1 MSDSLR
7 LRSAFGLVLLSQFFF
22 MPPCSLAAD
31 GGTSI
36 QAGDG
41 LRGMVDVPIAKGP
54 DVPTIG
60 VSVNRFMDDPQRT
73 DDRLPAADRLLP
85 GEMASAPCPAGQA
98 AVQELSLEGAIDL
111 ALCNSPLIQSAW
123 AAIKVQSAAVG
134 EAKAAYL
141 PVVSA
146 GFTRSSD
153 RTTYPGIGSAKSTQ
167 VGNSSN
173 AGVNWRLFD
182 FGGRAASRQGA
193 EDLLNAAIASH
204 DASIQKALES
214 AVAAYFDA
222 QSAKAAFTAKQEGE
236 SLARETFESSR
247 RRESHGA
254 GSRTETLQAQA
265 GLAKAALERS
275 RAHGDVLKSMAEL
288 IYALGLP
295 PATDVTLAT
304 DLADDARDLGPE
316 LTQWLAEAQAAHPA
330 ILAARA
336 QLAAARER
344 VTEAESAGR
353 PTLDAS
359 LNFYRNGRP
368 SEGLS
373 AFQTTERVVA
383 LTLNVPLFDGYST
396 LYKVRG
402 ARAEVEQRAADLQDL
417 SHQISLDVLKAH
429 ADAVAALDN
438 LDLSRSLVSAT
449 QSAMESV
456 RQRFDHGAS
465 DILEMLSAQAALA
478 DARQQQVRCLAEWR
492 SARLRM
498 LAAAGQ
504 LGHANLH

>member
-1 MSDSLR
+1 MSASR
-7 LRSAFGLVLLSQFFF
+7 RRSGACELALLWQLLV
-22 MPPCSLAAD
+22 MPLASMAAD

-36 QAGDG
+36 QPGDG

-60 VSVNRFMDDPQRT
+60 VSANRFMNDPQRT

-85 GEMASAPCPAGQA
+85 GEMASAPCPVGPAS
-98 AVQELSLEGAIDL
+98 VQPLSLEGAIDL

-146 GFTRSSD
+146 GVTRSGD

-204 DASIQKALES
+204 DAAIQKALES
-214 AVAAYFDA
+214 AVGAYFDA
-222 QSAKAAFTAKQEGE
+222 QSAKAALIAKQEGE
-236 SLARETFESSR
+236 SLARETLAASR

-254 GSRTETLQAQA
+254 GSRTETLQAEA
-265 GLAKAALERS
+265 GLAKAALDRS
-275 RAHGDVLKSMAEL
+275 RAHGDVLKAMAQL
-288 IYALGLP
+288 TYALGLP
-295 PATDVTLAT
+295 PATDITLAT

-316 LTQWLAEAQAAHPA
+316 LAQWLADAQAVHPA
-330 ILAARA
+330 ILAAKA

-344 VTEAESAGR
+344 VTVAESSGR

-368 SEGLS
+368 SEGLP
-373 AFQTTERVVA
+373 ALQTTERVVA
-383 LTLNVPLFDGYST
+383 VTLNVPLFDGFST

-402 ARAEVEQRAADLQDL
+402 AQAEVEQRTADLQDL
-417 SHQISLDVLKAH
+417 SHQILLEVLKAH

-438 LDLSRSLVSAT
+438 LDLSRTLVTTT

-492 SARLRM
+492 SARLRL
-498 LAAAGQ
+498 LAAAGK